1 MRILLISNM
10 YPSKKYPS
18 FGVFV
23 KNFIDNL
30 SNDYNVSF
38 VLALIKGKQTS
49 FVKKILIYI
58 YHYAD
63 IIYKGLT
70 CNYNLLYLHYISH
83 SAFPVIFVKLLTG
96 KLLVINAHG
105 SDVISDNKV
114 LKINGY
120 FIRKLVTL
128 SDCIVVPSKYY
139 KGVMIRKYNVD
150 ESKFYISPSGGVDT
164 SLFTPDEGEVN
175 CNEFIVGYVSRL
187 DPGKGWDIFI
197 DALLIL
203 KDKINIKA
211 IMVGDGVDRD
221 KLLNK
226 IKKNNI
232 DHLVEMCALLPQKD
246 LPEIYNKLD
255 VFIFPT
261 LRLAESLGLVGVES
275 MSCGIPVIGSDIGGP
290 SEYIIDG
297 ENGYKFVPGDA
308 IDLAAKMQI
317 FNNLSR
323 EDINLMRR
331 NCIVTAD
338 KFENKSVTKRMYDK
352 LDKILWKK

>member
-10 YPSKKYPS
+10 YPSKEYPS

-23 KNFIDNL
+23 KNFIENL

-38 VLALIKGKQTS
+38 VLALIKGRQT
-49 FVKKILIYI
+49 FFFKKILIYI

-70 CNYNLLYLHYISH
+70 SNYNLIYLHYISH
-83 SAFPVIFVKLLTG
+83 SALPVIFVKFLTG

-114 LKINGY
+114 LKIGGY
-120 FIRKLVTL
+120 FIKKLVTL

-139 KGVMIRKYNVD
+139 KEVMLSKYNVD

-164 SLFTPDEGEVN
+164 SLFTAYERESN
-175 CNEFIVGYVSRL
+175 CNELIIGYISNLV
-187 DPGKGWDIFI
+187 PGKGWDIFI

-203 KDKINIKA
+203 KDKINVRA

-221 KLLNK
+221 KLVNK

-232 DHLVEMCALLPQKD
+232 DHLVDMCGLMPQKD
-246 LPEIYNKLD
+246 LPGVYNKLD

-261 LRLAESLGLVGVES
+261 TRLAESLGLVGIES
-275 MSCGIPVIGSDIGGP
+275 MSCGVPVIGSNIGGP
-290 SEYIIDG
+290 SEYIVDG
-297 ENGYKFVPGDA
+297 KNGYKFIPGNA
-308 IDLAAKMQI
+308 IDLASKMQI
-317 FNNLSR
+317 FNDLSI
-323 EDINLMRR
+323 EDVNLMRR
-331 NCIVTAD
+331 NCIVTAE
-338 KFENKSVTKRMYDK
+338 KFDNKSVTKRMYDR
-352 LDKILWKK
+352 LDNILWEK

>member
-197 DALLIL
+197 DALLI
-203 KDKINIKA
+203 
-211 IMVGDGVDRD
+211 
-221 KLLNK
+221 
-226 IKKNNI
+226 
-232 DHLVEMCALLPQKD
+232 
-246 LPEIYNKLD
+246 
-255 VFIFPT
+255 
-261 LRLAESLGLVGVES
+261 
-275 MSCGIPVIGSDIGGP
+275 
-290 SEYIIDG
+290 
-297 ENGYKFVPGDA
+297 
-308 IDLAAKMQI
+308 
-317 FNNLSR
+317 
-323 EDINLMRR
+323 
-331 NCIVTAD
+331 
-338 KFENKSVTKRMYDK
+338 
-352 LDKILWKK
+352 